1 MNVLVIEDEPKLAEA
16 ISAGIQLHGHEG
28 AIASSGEAG
37 LRMIR
42 DSRYDLVLMD
52 VVLPGKSGLTALREL
67 RQEGFKLPVLM
78 LSSRD
83 SIEDRVLGLDAGADD
98 YLAKPFAFPELLARI
113 RALQRRTR
121 PESSPALQLSDLFI
135 DLDGRIVS
143 RSGKQL
149 DLTAREFDLLA
160 YLLLNRGTVV
170 SRSMLARDVWGNSAR
185 HTSLHNVIDVQI
197 ARLRNKLDDPFSTK
211 LLHTVRGVGFVLR
224 EEYA

>member
-1 MNVLVIEDEPKLAEA
+1 
-16 ISAGIQLHGHEG
+16 
-28 AIASSGEAG
+28 
-37 LRMIR
+37 
-42 DSRYDLVLMD
+42 
-52 VVLPGKSGLTALREL
+52 
-67 RQEGFKLPVLM
+67 M